1 MAFTPARGILA
12 AAAALMLLVSA
23 PTASLAQD
31 GLMGSVMGLLGL
43 GDDEKPE
50 IDYRERAPLVVPPTM
65 TLRQPEQSVA
75 EKTPN
80 WPQDPD
86 VQRRKQIE
94 AQKKLPGGMTQEA
107 KRWQNGDRS
116 ALGEMQAGRGRAK
129 ATGIPDEQNTFD
141 DSKNKRADWLN
152 PATLAAESR
161 ATELAATG
169 GKPGVEPD
177 RRYLTDPPSGYRK
190 PSQNAEYKAPKV
202 GPKFKEEDSSPM
214 SFYKKSA
221 PADE

>member
-1 MAFTPARGILA
+1 MAFTPARALLA
-12 AAAALMLLVSA
+12 ASAFALVTAATTA
-23 PTASLAQD
+23 PSRAED

-65 TLRQPEQSVA
+65 TLRTPEQSLVD
-75 EKTPN
+75 KTPN

-86 VQRRKQIE
+86 VQRRKQVE
-94 AQKKLPGGMTQEA
+94 AQKKLPGGMTQEE
-107 KRWQNGDRS
+107 KRRLNGDRA
-116 ALGEMQAGRGRAK
+116 ALGEMQAGRGKSAK
-129 ATGIPDEQNTFD
+129 ATGIPEEQNTFD

-161 ATELAATG
+161 ATELAAA
-169 GKPGVEPD
+169 KPGVEVE

-190 PSQNAEYKAPKV
+190 PSANAEYKAPKV
-202 GPKFKEEDSSPM
+202 GPKFKEEDSSPL
-214 SFYKKSA
+214 SLYKKA
-221 PADE
+221 NPEE

>member
-1 MAFTPARGILA
+1 MAFTSARALVAATAFALIA
-12 AAAALMLLVSA
+12 AAA
-23 PTASLAQD
+23 PTPSMAQD
-31 GLMGSVMGLLGL
+31 GLMGSVMGMLGL

-65 TLRQPEQSVA
+65 TLRAPEQSLVD
-75 EKTPN
+75 KTPN

-116 ALGEMQAGRGRAK
+116 ALGEMQAGRGKSK
-129 ATGIPDEQNTFD
+129 ATGIPEEQNTFD

-161 ATELAATG
+161 ATELAAT
-169 GKPGVEPD
+169 KSGVEPD

-202 GPKFKEEDSSPM
+202 GPKFKEEDSSPL
-214 SFYKKSA
+214 SLYKKAA
-221 PADE
+221 PEEQ

>member
-1 MAFTPARGILA
+1 MAFTPARGFLA
-12 AAAALMLLVSA
+12 AIAALMLVVLA
-23 PTASLAQD
+23 PTASYAQD
-31 GLMGSVMGLLGL
+31 GLMGSVMGILGL

-65 TLRQPEQSVA
+65 TLRTPEQSLV

-116 ALGEMQAGRGRAK
+116 ALGEMQAGRGKSAK
-129 ATGIPDEQNTFD
+129 ATGIPEEQNTFD

-161 ATELAATG
+161 ATELAAT
-169 GKPGVEPD
+169 KPGVEPD

-190 PSQNAEYKAPKV
+190 PSLNAEYKAPKV

-214 SFYKKSA
+214 SLYKKA
-221 PADE
+221 NPPEE